1 MLKRCVALAGS
12 ARCGCCNGLQPLAWC
27 SASAVHPPLLGF
39 RRLRF
44 LTVRSAPVAGKLQRC
59 RVQRLRSGRH
69 GVSVSFLVVPTLVAP
84 WRGIRSFLRGVKL

>member
-27 SASAVHPPLLGF
+27 PLPSILLSSAFDACVFSPSDLHLWQGNCSGAGFSASGQ
-39 RRLRF
+39 
-44 LTVRSAPVAGKLQRC
+44 GDM
-59 RVQRLRSGRH
+59 
-69 GVSVSFLVVPTLVAP
+69 VSVSFLVVPTLVAP